1 MKILLIL
8 LLLVVSEMALA
19 FLFAAVSQ
27 IFYKRLGL
35 DFRSVAKGVL
45 ERTFLVVA
53 LLLDYPHAL
62 TLFSAL
68 KLATRLKREGA
79 EERGF
84 NDYYLMG
91 NLLSVLAA
99 MGYVLLV
106 RKLR

>member
-1 MKILLIL
+1 M
-8 LLLVVSEMALA
+8 
-19 FLFAAVSQ
+19 
-27 IFYKRLGL
+27 
-35 DFRSVAKGVL
+35 
-45 ERTFLVVA
+45 
-53 LLLDYPHAL
+53 

-68 KLATRLKREGA
+68 KLATRLRREGA

-99 MGYVLLV
+99 MGYVLLI

>member
-1 MKILLIL
+1 MNLFRILLVL
-8 LLLVVSEMALA
+8 AVSEMALA
-19 FLFAAVSQ
+19 FLFAVVSQ
-27 IFYKRLGL
+27 VFYKRLGL
-35 DFRSVAKGVL
+35 DFRSIVKGML

-68 KLATRLKREGA
+68 KLATRLKREGE

-84 NDYYLMG
+84 NDYYLLG

-99 MGYVLLV
+99 MGYVVLI